1 MPSKGSTASN
11 AETTR
16 RQEGAGA
23 SPVAVSPPPV
33 SAGPGLGASGGGGGA
48 SRCQQ
53 EIGNGAGTAI
63 AAPAPRPARRRS
75 RVGRSRECGQPPP
88 QAGAPPATPRAL
100 TDQPR
105 GAGSGT
111 VCERALRPKPER
123 TAGGGRSRSNAACFS
138 NKAQISSVF
147 VSRRVP
153 ESWKARED
161 RETNVWRLVL

>member
-23 SPVAVSPPPV
+23 SPVAVSPPPPV

-138 NKAQISSVF
+138 NKAQIF
-147 VSRRVP
+147 FGF
-153 ESWKARED
+153 
-161 RETNVWRLVL
+161 RLSTSA